1 MKGKTVHQF
10 EHSKQD
16 NDVED
21 VIESGIKATTT
32 NYWLSEDKNQITEIE
47 DVISN
52 GIKKTEGGILFDE
65 SKIDTVISEGIK
77 ETIPVVPGDILDT
90 IDFMSYN
97 NTTNVQ
103 HLISDVIEKGIKETH
118 DDVMPHTGR
127 VEGVI
132 KNGVK
137 ECIPSRTPLYN
148 PMDFSV
154 QYRENHR
161 LDVVEIVL
169 EKGIKEV
176 QPLPA
181 QDGNM
186 DYSNYYYRQGES
198 GKPHTKYVDDAIR
211 DGVKETWGYEKQP
224 QNRINE
230 VIENGTKENP
240 S

>member
-1 MKGKTVHQF
+1 
-10 EHSKQD
+10 
-16 NDVED
+16 
-21 VIESGIKATTT
+21 
-32 NYWLSEDKNQITEIE
+32 
-47 DVISN
+47 
-52 GIKKTEGGILFDE
+52 
-65 SKIDTVISEGIK
+65 
-77 ETIPVVPGDILDT
+77 
-90 IDFMSYN
+90 
-97 NTTNVQ
+97 
-103 HLISDVIEKGIKETH
+103 
-118 DDVMPHTGR
+118 
-127 VEGVI
+127 
-132 KNGVK
+132 
-137 ECIPSRTPLYN
+137 
-148 PMDFSV
+148 MDFSV

-224 QNRINE
+224 QNRIDE

-240 S
+240 SF